1 MGVANVGL
9 HVGLSRERKGES
21 ENDERGGE
29 TKCSRFFAVVGA
41 RLEWW
46 WIRACLM
53 EPLRRTRKTAIAGL
67 EYKGWILGNAVGD
80 ALGKSR
86 INIRN

>member
-21 ENDERGGE
+21 ENDERGE

-46 WIRACLM
+46 WRRALPDGTLAKDA
-53 EPLRRTRKTAIAGL
+53 E
-67 EYKGWILGNAVGD
+67 NGD
-80 ALGKSR
+80 CRPG
-86 INIRN
+86 I